1 VDGSAPTFSWTP
13 LKALGARFSA
23 NVRSLSARMPK
34 LAESLANF
42 APKQTYHLL
51 ATSETIQ
58 LGVGNVLGVTPLPHS
73 LTATQ
78 ATHLIKQLYPS
89 AGCTQPVLIVGEDMG
104 WLWNGIYQLPCQ
116 TPAVPGHRPPLFF
129 LIQDIERLWVMLH
142 VHDWRSLLGD
152 ERVRLFVG
160 DGAMNDFRQ
169 SLVTD
174 YACPWPRL
182 SVRVDSALWNGNPT
196 LEEILTE
203 ATAKTN
209 EQFIGCTE
217 RLREATGTMSPQAIG
232 SLLSSGRPLK
242 ILGITSRFTTFLQ
255 YSMRDW
261 LASFERLG
269 HRTQLVIEDHDHHF
283 CNGMSTAVAC
293 AAFEPDL
300 VVIIDHYRGELRG
313 VAERIPFVMWVQD
326 RLLNIYSAEGGR
338 AQKRLDYTIGY
349 GRTELVNRFGYPGS
363 RFMPAMVG
371 VNPER
376 FRDGAIGD
384 ERLAP
389 LRCDVSFVSHASM
402 PADQIIS
409 EQIQRNGSPE
419 TKRLLEDVY
428 ERLRAIYDAGG
439 SVSAGDQ
446 IKKIILD
453 SLRDNKLTADMNGL
467 VDLFVSRVNNAMF
480 RHQAIRWV
488 AEMGVDLR
496 LYGKGWE
503 NHPEFKRFARGV
515 ADNESQL
522 PAIYQ
527 ASKINLQ
534 VTPFGSVHQRLMDGL
549 MAGGF
554 FLIRSVTG
562 DEIEIVLRDMWN
574 WCQARGIRGGLEMVE
589 RRDETL
595 SRLFQQYAEMTL
607 VDPANDP
614 DYYFAALE
622 ECALGG
628 FTRTVNTLFD
638 RHERVTFTARE
649 QLVKQVRHFL
659 ASPDE
664 RREII
669 GEMRQRVLE
678 THTYTAISR
687 RMLSFIAA
695 DLSPVTLPSSVAA

>member
-1 VDGSAPTFSWTP
+1 MF
-13 LKALGARFSA
+13 ALAGR
-23 NVRSLSARMPK
+23 RPE
-34 LAESLANF
+34 LALALEQF
-42 APKQTYHLL
+42 GPKQTYHIL

-58 LGVGNVLGVTPLPHS
+58 LGVGNGLGVTPLPHS
-73 LTATQ
+73 LPATQ
-78 ATHLIKQLYPS
+78 ATNLIRQLYPS

-104 WLWNGIYQLPCQ
+104 WLWNGVYQLPCQ

-142 VHDWRSLLGD
+142 VHDWRALLAD

-182 SVRVDSALWNGNPT
+182 SVRVDSTLWSGNPT
-196 LEEILTE
+196 LEEILAE

-209 EQFIGCTE
+209 ERFVRCTE
-217 RLREATGTMSPQAIG
+217 EFRLASGMVSPEGIG
-232 SLLSSGRPLK
+232 SLLGSGRPLK
-242 ILGITSRFTTFLQ
+242 VLGITSRFTTFLQ

-261 LASFERLG
+261 LASFERMG
-269 HRTQLVIEDHDHHF
+269 HQTSLVIEDHDHHF

-293 AAFEPDL
+293 AEFRPDL

-313 VAERIPFVMWVQD
+313 VAEQIPFVMWVQD
-326 RLLNIYSAEGGR
+326 RLPNIYSPEAGR

-349 GRTELVNRFGYPGS
+349 GRTELVHRCGYPRS

-376 FRDGAIGD
+376 FTAGAISEEQLG
-384 ERLAP
+384 P

-402 PADQIIS
+402 TAEQIIQ

-419 TKRLLEDVY
+419 TKRLLGDLY
-428 ERLRAIYDAGG
+428 DRLRAIYDAGG
-439 SVSAGDQ
+439 SVTAGDQ

-453 SLRDNKLTADMNGL
+453 SLRDNRLTADMNGL

-488 AEMGVDLR
+488 AEMGVNLR

-503 NHPEFKRFARGV
+503 NHPEFKQFSQGV

-534 VTPFGSVHQRLMDGL
+534 VTPFGGVHQRLLDGL

-562 DEIEIVLRDMWN
+562 DELEILFREMWN
-574 WCQARGIRGGLEMVE
+574 WCQKHGVQSGGEMME
-589 RRDETL
+589 KRDESL
-595 SRLFQQYAEMTL
+595 SRLFERFDELAAIH
-607 VDPANDP
+607 PATDP
-614 DYYFAALE
+614 DYSFAAME
-622 ECALGG
+622 ECALSG

-638 RHERVTFTARE
+638 QHERVTFTARA
-649 QLVKQVRHFL
+649 V
-659 ASPDE
+659 
-664 RREII
+664 
-669 GEMRQRVLE
+669 GESSQALFGV
-678 THTYTAISR
+678 SR
-687 RMLSFIAA
+687 
-695 DLSPVTLPSSVAA
+695 